1 MCKTRRVENPQKL
14 QKHKAGNHNFS
25 YYWRLINLLNS
36 TEASLSQKLMNSITL
51 FVTISLVAVIVVGG
65 GNIIVIPPVN
75 AQENLTSSSQS
86 QNATIT
92 TTTNA
97 TGTATEEK
105 TYIIVFGQRTVGN
118 IDNSTKIVSSI
129 VGDNSAKIQ
138 EEFLEEISLAP
149 SQQLE
154 EQINRIVNDAINGSP
169 CDNTS
174 LTTQQGENVS
184 VDCISSG
191 NTIIWYIHPTP

>member
-1 MCKTRRVENPQKL
+1 MNYEKS
-14 QKHKAGNHNFS
+14 HFS
-25 YYWRLINLLNS
+25 LYCRLTDLLN
-36 TEASLSQKLMNSITL
+36 KRGVFVIKRMNIIAL

-65 GNIIVIPPVN
+65 ASMIIIPPAN
-75 AQENLTSSSQS
+75 AQENSTSSQS
-86 QNATIT
+86 QNATTAT

-97 TGTATEEK
+97 TGAAEEK
-105 TYIIVFGQRTVGN
+105 TYILVFGQRTVGN

-154 EQINRIVNDAINGSP
+154 EQINTIVNDAINGSS
-169 CDNTS
+169 CDGAS
-174 LTTQQGENVS
+174 LTTQEGEDVS
-184 VDCISSG
+184 VECISSG
-191 NTIIWYIHPTP
+191 NTIIWYIHPNP